1 MLKAIVSMALL
12 GVLTGC
18 GNMQAADPS
27 VEVDIKGHG
36 DEVDLVADAEV
47 IAEAVRDA
55 CDIGWLGW
63 IVESP
68 RGVTVTLSKAD
79 GSADRVYAQC
89 KTGAIHPLEE
99 EASWPPGGMG
109 SHGERPSW

>member
-36 DEVDLVADAEV
+36 DEVDLLADAEV
-47 IAEAVRDA
+47 IAGHLHRTPARIDA
-55 CDIGWLGW
+55 F
-63 IVESP
+63 
-68 RGVTVTLSKAD
+68 
-79 GSADRVYAQC
+79 
-89 KTGAIHPLEE
+89 
-99 EASWPPGGMG
+99 GGIL
-109 SHGERPSW
+109 